1 MINSLVTALQLVL
14 ILISAALILYT
25 LIIRGDNNRS
35 TYITLLLDMCLLWM
49 VLI

>member
-1 MINSLVTALQLVL
+1 MINSLISALQLVL
-14 ILISAALILYT
+14 ILISSALVLYI

-35 TYITLLLDMCLLWM
+35 SYMMLFVNLCMLWM